1 MTTEITTTA
10 APAAVV
16 ETAVSSAP
24 AATSTP
30 APTID
35 DQLSAIWEKNN
46 PPEKFEDTPA
56 ASNSV
61 AKALTGAPAE
71 GETTDAPEESPTE
84 ETNTPSDLPK
94 SEGSEPASSPAIAA
108 PHSWSADV
116 KAKWASLPPEV
127 QEYVAQ
133 REKETHTKITQQG
146 NELRAFLPVREVYE
160 HIRSQGIP
168 AGREPEVI
176 ANWAR
181 AQAFLDNNP
190 VEGLKWLA
198 QTYKVDLSQLSGV
211 PQKPTDTQAIDDLFR
226 DPRLDKIAPEI
237 GELKGQVTQLQRQL
251 QAGRYAEQARQQA
264 TVETIISEFSN
275 RDDVKDLWTDL
286 EPDIVVEIE
295 AIKAQEP
302 SLPYEKMLEKAFDR
316 AKWANPSIRSRIL
329 DAQAQKEREAQEAA
343 RKKEQAEAAKK
354 AEAAKRQA
362 SMNVRSGATASTP
375 TFDGKWD
382 DKGRL
387 HALYDRITAGSR

>member
-1 MTTEITTTA
+1 MTTETPTPA
-10 APAAVV
+10 APAAAVD
-16 ETAVSSAP
+16 TAVASAP
-24 AATSTP
+24 AATSQPSTS
-30 APTID
+30 ID

-46 PPEKFEDTPA
+46 PPEKFDDTPA
-56 ASNSV
+56 PSNSV
-61 AKALTGAPAE
+61 AKALTGAPPE
-71 GETTDAPEESPTE
+71 ETATDAPELPSE
-84 ETNTPSDLPK
+84 EATPESDLPK

-181 AQAFLDNNP
+181 AQAFLDSNP

-237 GELKGQVTQLQRQL
+237 GELKGEVTQLKRQL

-264 TVETIISEFSN
+264 TVESIISDFSN
-275 RDDVKDLWTDL
+275 RDGVKDYWPEL
-286 EPDIVVEIE
+286 ELDVVNEIE
-295 AIKAQEP
+295 VLKAQDP
-302 SLPYEKMLEKAFDR
+302 TLTYEKLLEKAFDR
-316 AKWANPSIRSRIL
+316 AKWANQDIRARIL
-329 DAQAQKEREAQEAA
+329 SDQQRKDKEALEAT
-343 RKKEQAEAAKK
+343 RKKEQAEAVKK

-362 SMNVRSGATASTP
+362 SMNVRSGVTASTP